1 MLDGKIGQA
10 RPMVATVLDPRERPR
25 LDAAAGGRFT
35 TIHADTIPD
44 AIRAV
49 RERPVA
55 AVLLSAGY
63 LSREQ
68 VPTVAR
74 LVKAFPAVHT
84 VAVVSRHEARAS
96 ERLLELGASGVR
108 TMVDLSQRDGWVRLR
123 DQLTH
128 PTSPA
133 SARILGRIVPELAET
148 PEDCRLCFEVMI
160 RLAPSIATV
169 RGLCRRFRR
178 PPSTVVSR
186 FFRAGLPSPKR
197 YLARVRLL
205 YVAGLLE
212 TRGLSIADVVY
223 RMEYS
228 SPQSFGR
235 HLRAL
240 AGLTASEFRRRM
252 TLDRALEAFREELID
267 PFRAVLRAF
276 HPLETQGHTV
286 TGHSAWDRAG
296 GAPADHPVSS
306 ASRTSAV
313 TE

>member
-1 MLDGKIGQA
+1 MLAGPA
-10 RPMVATVLDPRERPR
+10 RQVAVVATVLDPQERPR

-35 TIHADTIPD
+35 TIHAETIPE

-63 LSREQ
+63 VPREE

-74 LVKAFPAVHT
+74 LIRTFPTVQT
-84 VAVVSRHEARAS
+84 VAVVSRHDARAS
-96 ERLLELGASGVR
+96 ERLLEFGASGVR
-108 TMVDLSQRDGWVRLR
+108 TMVDLSRRDGWVHLR

-128 PTSPA
+128 PTSPSA
-133 SARILGRIVPELAET
+133 ARILGRLMPELADT
-148 PEDCRLCFEVMI
+148 PEDCRVCFEGMI
-160 RLAPSIATV
+160 RLAPSVATV
-169 RGLCRRFRR
+169 RGLCRHYRI
-178 PPSTVVSR
+178 PPSTFVSR
-186 FFRAGLPSPKR
+186 FFRARLPSPKR

-240 AGLTASEFRRRM
+240 TGLTASEYRRRVP
-252 TLDRALEAFREELID
+252 LDRALERFRDQLID

-276 HPLETQGHTV
+276 HPLETQGQTA
-286 TGHSAWDRAG
+286 TGH
-296 GAPADHPVSS
+296 GA
-306 ASRTSAV
+306 
-313 TE
+313 

>member
-1 MLDGKIGQA
+1 MLAREIGQA
-10 RPMVATVLDPRERPR
+10 PPTVATVLAPQERPR

-35 TIHADTIPD
+35 TIHADTIPE

-49 RERPVA
+49 RERPVT
-55 AVLLSAGY
+55 AVLLSVGY
-63 LSREQ
+63 LSRDQ

-74 LVKAFPAVHT
+74 LVKAFPTVHT
-84 VAVVSRHEARAS
+84 VAVVSRHDARAS

-108 TMVDLSQRDGWVRLR
+108 TMVDLSQRDGWVHLR
-123 DQLTH
+123 ERLTH

-133 SARILGRIVPELAET
+133 SARILGRILPELEEA

-160 RLAPSIATV
+160 RLAPSVATV
-169 RGLCRRFRR
+169 RGLCRHFRL
-178 PPSTVVSR
+178 PPSTLVSR
-186 FFRAGLPSPKR
+186 FFRSGLPSPKR

-240 AGLTASEFRRRM
+240 AGITASEFRRRV
-252 TLDRALEAFREELID
+252 TLDRALELFREELMD

-276 HPLETQGHTV
+276 HPLETQGQTA
-286 TGHSAWDRAG
+286 TGHGAWGRAG
-296 GAPADHPVSS
+296 GALADQPVSS
-306 ASRTSAV
+306 PSRTRAL
-313 TE
+313 TG

>member
-1 MLDGKIGQA
+1 MQA
-10 RPMVATVLDPRERPR
+10 RQARQVHPTVATVLDPQERPR

-35 TIHADTIPD
+35 TIHADTIPE

-49 RERPVA
+49 RERPVD

-63 LSREQ
+63 VSREQ
-68 VPTVAR
+68 IPTVAR
-74 LVKAFPAVHT
+74 LVRAFPTVHT
-84 VAVVSRHEARAS
+84 VAVVSRHDARAS

-108 TMVDLSQRDGWVRLR
+108 TMVDLSHREGWVHLR

-133 SARILGRIVPELAET
+133 SARILGRILPELAET
-148 PEDCRLCFEVMI
+148 PADCRLCFEIMI
-160 RLAPSIATV
+160 RLAPSVSTV
-169 RGLCRRFRR
+169 RGLCHHYRL
-178 PPSTVVSR
+178 PPSTLVSR
-186 FFRAGLPSPKR
+186 FFRAALPSPKQ

-240 AGLTASEFRRRM
+240 SGLTASEFRRRV
-252 TLDRALEAFREELID
+252 TLDRALEVFREGLID

-276 HPLETQGHTV
+276 HPLETQGQMA
-286 TGHSAWDRAG
+286 TGHGAWDRPG
-296 GAPADHPVSS
+296 GEPGDHPVSS
-306 ASRTSAV
+306 DNSTSA
-313 TE
+313 TTG